1 MIIVETEI
9 DMAGKYRVVVEI
21 DNTLRIPLKFNE
33 EVSDEVVYQETER
46 TLELQKLMI
55 EENGITNEI

>member
-1 MIIVETEI
+1 MIIVEKEI
-9 DMAGKYRVVVEI
+9 DMAGRYRVMVEI
-21 DNTLRIPLKFNE
+21 DNTLSIPLKFNE

-46 TLELQKLMI
+46 ILELRKLII

>member
-1 MIIVETEI
+1 MIIVEKEI
-9 DMAGKYRVVVEI
+9 DMAGRYRVMVEI
-21 DNTLRIPLKFNE
+21 DNTLSIPLKFNE

>member
-1 MIIVETEI
+1 MIIVEKEI
-9 DMAGKYRVVVEI
+9 DMAGRYRVMVEI
-21 DNTLRIPLKFNE
+21 DNTLSIPLKFNE

-46 TLELQKLMI
+46 TLELQKLII

>member
-1 MIIVETEI
+1 MIIVEKEI
-9 DMAGKYRVVVEI
+9 DMAGRYRVMVKI
-21 DNTLRIPLKFNE
+21 DNTLSIPLKFNE

-46 TLELQKLMI
+46 TLELQKLII

>member
-33 EVSDEVVYQETER
+33 EVSDEVVYQEIKR

>member
-1 MIIVETEI
+1 MIIVEKEI